1 MGHRNLSRS
10 DPRFWDYNIR
20 ELALFD
26 VPAVI
31 EHVKK
36 ETGYSQVRVSSP
48 CLPRGS
54 SSDFCCE
61 LLQKV
66 AFIGHSQGNATMF
79 CTLAKG
85 MLPSLGAS
93 LSNFIALAPAV
104 YAGPLTN
111 GFLFSSIK
119 SLDWKTWKRLFGV
132 LDFIPIMRWAYDWV
146 PGYPFGL
153 LGARMFSYL
162 FNWTDKN
169 WCVSFGRCL

>member
-1 MGHRNLSRS
+1 
-10 DPRFWDYNIR
+10 
-20 ELALFD
+20 
-26 VPAVI
+26 
-31 EHVKK
+31 
-36 ETGYSQVRVSSP
+36 
-48 CLPRGS
+48 
-54 SSDFCCE
+54 
-61 LLQKV
+61 
-66 AFIGHSQGNATMF
+66 
-79 CTLAKG
+79 

-111 GFLFSSIK
+111 GLLFTSIK

-132 LDFIPIMRWAYDWV
+132 LDFIPIMRWAYDYV

-169 WCVSFGRCL
+169 WSVSLFSDDGVLHEYCATRLNSLLSFNRVRGREQDRIKCRTRADE